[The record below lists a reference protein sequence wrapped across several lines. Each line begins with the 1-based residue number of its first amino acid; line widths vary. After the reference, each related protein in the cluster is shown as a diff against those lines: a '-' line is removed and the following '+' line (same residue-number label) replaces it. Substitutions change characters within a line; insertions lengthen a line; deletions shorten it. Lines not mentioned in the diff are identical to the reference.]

1 MFPAKLIK
9 GYVNYLRCLSGR
21 ARATLSRLSLPKTI
35 GGVSISNIRYY
46 NWTSA
51 SCLQITTQ

>member
-9 GYVNYLRCLSGR
+9 EIYKLFKTFEWES
-21 ARATLSRLSLPKTI
+21 RATLSRLSLPKTI

-51 SCLQITTQ
+51 SCLQIATQ